1 MLHCTGHKKGRLKVS
16 DGLSYAKFRFM
27 FNLKSK
33 LTALCWLPVLFVASR
48 LIILFFR
55 CYRKQ
60 KTCLFAQAGFFIWW
74 VVKDSNLRPTD

>member
-33 LTALCWLPVLFVASR
+33 LTALCWLAVLFVASR
-48 LIILFFR
+48 LIILFLGAIENKKPARLHRQVF
-55 CYRKQ
+55 
-60 KTCLFAQAGFFIWW
+60 LFGG
-74 VVKDSNLRPTD
+74 S

>member
-1 MLHCTGHKKGRLKVS
+1 MYNRAHSNSKLIAALLLFILHCTMHKKGRLKLS

-48 LIILFFR
+48 LIVLYQSKKI
-55 CYRKQ
+55 
-60 KTCLFAQAGFFIWW
+60 T
-74 VVKDSNLRPTD
+74 

>member
-33 LTALCWLPVLFVASR
+33 LTALCWLAVLFVASR
-48 LIILFFR
+48 LIILFLGAIENKKPAYLHRQVF
-55 CYRKQ
+55 
-60 KTCLFAQAGFFIWW
+60 LFGG
-74 VVKDSNLRPTD
+74 S

>member
-1 MLHCTGHKKGRLKVS
+1 MQHPLESKGRLKLS

-48 LIILFFR
+48 LIVLYQSKKI
-55 CYRKQ
+55 
-60 KTCLFAQAGFFIWW
+60 T
-74 VVKDSNLRPTD
+74 